1 MNARSPAWSWSVRR
15 WSELEVT
22 TAYALLALCAEVFV
36 VEQACA
42 YLDLDGKD
50 LHADALHV
58 FAVCDHEGGARI
70 GAYLRVVPP
79 TVSFTEPSL
88 GRVVTAPDARGSGLG
103 HELVRRG
110 IEALLQRWPGSAIR
124 IGAQAHLERYY
135 AAHGFVVDS
144 EPYLEDGIPHIEMLR
159 AAP

>member
-1 MNARSPAWSWSVRR
+1 MTEAPRV
-15 WSELEVT
+15 
-22 TAYALLALCAEVFV
+22 
-36 VEQACA
+36 A

-88 GRVVTAPDARGSGLG
+88 GRVKGGV
-103 HELVRRG
+103 
-110 IEALLQRWPGSAIR
+110 Q
-124 IGAQAHLERYY
+124 Q
-135 AAHGFVVDS
+135 FDS
-144 EPYLEDGIPHIEMLR
+144 
-159 AAP
+159 